1 MTESIHRALWEWLLP
16 CASIT
21 KLFFN
26 FASAED
32 GATAIA
38 TAGDTL
44 TEEYIDGSQRRRY
57 AFELVRYL
65 PATETSND
73 DGNVDMM
80 EDVERIVAWVRAQ
93 DDAGNL
99 PAMPDGCA
107 AERITPLDVGAGY
120 AAAQDGSLA
129 KYTVPFAID
138 YIKE

>member
-1 MTESIHRALWEWLLP
+1 MTKSIHRALWEWFLP
-16 CASIT
+16 CASIA
-21 KLFFN
+21 KLFFS

-38 TAGDTL
+38 PAGDTL

-57 AFELVRYL
+57 AFELARYL
-65 PATETSND
+65 PATEAPND

-80 EDVERIVAWVRAQ
+80 EDVEKIIRWVEDQ
-93 DDAGNL
+93 DMDGNRPAL
-99 PAMPDGCA
+99 PEGYA
-107 AERITPLDVGAGY
+107 AERVIALDTSAGY

-129 KYTVPFAID
+129 KYTIPFAID